1 MLPTPFLVCLLLVA
15 VACSTANEIRSAA
28 SSSKTKAQSTAQS
41 SQHAQLHVR
50 MFTACDDECFTIV
63 NRRAEAVSVTI
74 VAEKRKWGL
83 VDVLDLVADLSE
95 QEENNPKVVGIT
107 AKIMQTIVASFH
119 ALYDNSVP
127 NMRALLLK
135 RWAVLKRSSEEVAG
149 SLESQNW
156 VVWKEMQRA
165 TQESAMKNV
174 RPFCQ
179 LLPSMRVGGGLLVSM
194 SVDIPLA
201 GICALGINF
210 CLGRAFDGFQKL
222 LRSWL
227 KEPATVTSL
236 GAETVNV
243 VSKMLFAPLARGL
256 DYLHSAVVAPHL
268 SGILLRIA
276 QWVKSIILA
285 NTGDNGATSHV
296 MEELNARIA
305 TYGDG
310 GVDGDT
316 VCGSTASSLCVASQC
331 IQLISMLLDPV
342 VIKTTMLNFGVAL
355 LGYQVKA
362 IQQFILGENTLHPVE
377 HHEESAPPGTL
388 LRFIEIG
395 HAKHSLQKF
404 YLSHDT
410 TTLPP
415 ARRAST
421 HVAAL
426 HVDALST
433 ASGVA
438 SRLRFQQLNGQRSTE
453 GNVRFFLV
461 HVGCN
466 SLCNFQYRS

>member
-1 MLPTPFLVCLLLVA
+1 
-15 VACSTANEIRSAA
+15 
-28 SSSKTKAQSTAQS
+28 
-41 SQHAQLHVR
+41 

-63 NRRAEAVSVTI
+63 NRRAEAVSVSI

-276 QWVKSIILA
+276 QWVKSIILS

-415 ARRAST
+415 TRRAST

-433 ASGVA
+433 ASGIA

-461 HVGCN
+461 HVGCSN